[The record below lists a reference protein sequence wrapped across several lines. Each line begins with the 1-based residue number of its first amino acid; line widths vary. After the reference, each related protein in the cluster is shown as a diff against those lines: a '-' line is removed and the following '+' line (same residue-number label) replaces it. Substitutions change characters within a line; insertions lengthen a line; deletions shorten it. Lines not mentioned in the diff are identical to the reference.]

1 MHIDDPKVHRESG
14 VFMDDNTPKALCS
27 KIKADFYGHGERINV
42 WEDGEANELGNISRV
57 AESRTTK
64 VEAKNWTSGADKLK
78 WRWRWQ
84 WTFRWW
90 CQKWSSWW
98 HAKHV

>member
-42 WEDGEANELGNISRV
+42 
-57 AESRTTK
+57 
-64 VEAKNWTSGADKLK
+64 
-78 WRWRWQ
+78 
-84 WTFRWW
+84 
-90 CQKWSSWW
+90 
-98 HAKHV
+98 